1 MPLPWMLPLRSLS
14 LIFPKCCAA
23 AADDDAAAA
32 DDDADDDAAVAAE
45 VAALVADAAAGD
57 VDSNFV
63 VLGYHITGIP
73 NAASDNDNVI
83 SREKHT
89 RMTEA
94 LLRVR
99 DGEALS
105 TLRHEFP
112 QIHKWNKSFSVIV
125 SGSSRVLVARPK
137 DSVGVDVDNDT
148 VFRVTFL
155 ERVFADL
162 LVGHGTD
169 HTRGRTLYS
178 RMAGVI
184 TNCPRN
190 VCKMF
195 TDLCPDALNGMRESM
210 PDGEFRFLL
219 NYVDHGIKYLFSVPI
234 VRKRASCIALAL
246 FQIFTMIGPP
256 MILQSDNGSE
266 MYGPA
271 EFVVRYKGQVD
282 AIDTDDED
290 LDEVEEEEEEEEE
303 EAVADEVVA
312 ADEVADEV
320 ADVVEE
326 AQPMANGCS
335 GR

>member
-1 MPLPWMLPLRSLS
+1 MNINPAAVNAIAMDAAIAQLVPRLPQL
-14 LIFPKCCAA
+14 A
-23 AADDDAAAA
+23 DDAAAA
-32 DDDADDDAAVAAE
+32 AAAADDDAAVAAE

-73 NAASDNDNVI
+73 NAASDNDNMRRHARVFYEALIPIFEAAADTFQVI

-162 LVGHGTD
+162 RPWDRPHERENLVFMHGRSY
-169 HTRGRTLYS
+169 HQLPS
-178 RMAGVI
+178 QRMQGVHR
-184 TNCPRN
+184 P
-190 VCKMF
+190 
-195 TDLCPDALNGMRESM
+195 
-210 PDGEFRFLL
+210 
-219 NYVDHGIKYLFSVPI
+219 VP
-234 VRKRASCIALAL
+234 
-246 FQIFTMIGPP
+246 M
-256 MILQSDNGSE
+256 MH
-266 MYGPA
+266 
-271 EFVVRYKGQVD
+271 
-282 AIDTDDED
+282 
-290 LDEVEEEEEEEEE
+290 
-303 EAVADEVVA
+303 
-312 ADEVADEV
+312 
-320 ADVVEE
+320 
-326 AQPMANGCS
+326 
-335 GR
+335 

>member
-1 MPLPWMLPLRSLS
+1 MPLAAIHSIENIIIHTITITIATFQHQPPTSTMNINPAAVNAIAMDAAIAQLVPHLPQL
-14 LIFPKCCAA
+14 A
-23 AADDDAAAA
+23 DDAAAA
-32 DDDADDDAAVAAE
+32 AAAANDDAAVAAE

-73 NAASDNDNVI
+73 NAASDNDNMRRHARAFYEALIPIFEAAADTFQVI

-94 LLRVR
+94 LLRVK

-112 QIHKWNKSFSVIV
+112 RIHKWNKSFSVIV

-169 HTRGRTLYS
+169 HMRGRTLYS

-184 TNCPRN
+184 TNCPRK
-190 VCKMF
+190 VCKLF
-195 TDLCPDALNGMRESM
+195 TDLCPRCIEQHERSRSTAGLRPIITDGFGVRGQVDLIDFQSM

-219 NYVDHGIKYLFSVPI
+219 NYVDHGIKYLLVYQLFASVL
-234 VRKRASCIALAL
+234 LAL
-246 FQIFTMIGPP
+246 HLLCFRFSP
-256 MILQSDNGSE
+256 
-266 MYGPA
+266 
-271 EFVVRYKGQVD
+271 
-282 AIDTDDED
+282 
-290 LDEVEEEEEEEEE
+290 
-303 EAVADEVVA
+303 
-312 ADEVADEV
+312 
-320 ADVVEE
+320 
-326 AQPMANGCS
+326 
-335 GR
+335 